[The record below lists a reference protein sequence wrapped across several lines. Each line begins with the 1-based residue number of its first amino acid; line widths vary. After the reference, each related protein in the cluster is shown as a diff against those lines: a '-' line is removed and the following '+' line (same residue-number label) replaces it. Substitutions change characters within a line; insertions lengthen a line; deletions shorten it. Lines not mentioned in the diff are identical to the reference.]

1 MSFGGIPETKEAA
14 KEAAERY
21 IAANPRARKGLFPA
35 GERLPLDRCA
45 LLLRHGGATTHGWR
59 VHKAYGRPSL
69 AEAAFDRLA
78 GSMRQG
84 GVALYRDGT
93 VTRIQTAPRIRRRW

>member
-59 VHKAYGRPSL
+59 APKAYGRPSL
-69 AEAAFDRLA
+69 AEAAFDPLA
-78 GSMRQG
+78 GSIRQG
-84 GVALYRDGT
+84 GVWAFRNCT
-93 VTRIQTAPRIRRRW
+93 AATIHTAPRLRRR